1 MRNEFY
7 KAIPP
12 IAIHDKRTG
21 GEGMPKC
28 PECGSEMILKK
39 TKKGEQIYVCEKHG
53 AFVPKSIFGVTE

>member
-1 MRNEFY
+1 
-7 KAIPP
+7 
-12 IAIHDKRTG
+12 
-21 GEGMPKC
+21 MPKC